1 MQEVVELLI
10 ISLLQIYQEIFQQK
24 NCKRLR
30 FDRIMGH
37 EFMVSLFLVHAVYT
51 VTAGMYRWQRGDQF

>member
-51 VTAGMYRWQRGDQF
+51 VTAGMYR